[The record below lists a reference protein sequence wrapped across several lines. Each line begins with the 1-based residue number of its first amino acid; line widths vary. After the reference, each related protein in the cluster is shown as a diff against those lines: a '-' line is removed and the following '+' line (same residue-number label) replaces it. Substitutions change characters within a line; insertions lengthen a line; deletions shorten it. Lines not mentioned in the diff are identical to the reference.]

1 MIYYYYVHRF
11 FAGAVFAQ
19 DIFFLIMI
27 YYYYVHRFF
36 AGAVFALCQKRPNPC
51 QKRPNSVHRFF
62 AGAVFAQ
69 DILAPYDYFWRMDSD
84 SYIIGPMAIDPL
96 EKFEASSASYA
107 FLVDSLRE
115 QEGPQPLN

>member
-1 MIYYYYVHRF
+1 MYYILHILLLF
-11 FAGAVFAQ
+11 IA
-19 DIFFLIMI
+19 IMI
-27 YYYYVHRFF
+27 YYYY
-36 AGAVFALCQKRPNPC
+36 
-51 QKRPNSVHRFF
+51 VHRFF